1 MTELQ
6 ILNDHQLGKTG
17 GGVYNSLKHQWLIDL
32 NLIPGAKSRDHI
44 PKDNFSLPLLYPC
57 HQRSIGDRRSSVTS
71 RCSLKRDLVVIII
84 SSSGS
89 LTSRLRGTN
98 SLQLRLPLDTFQSK
112 IRLTAHFPS
121 QKLVFFQTLMY
132 RLTPGSVELCAV
144 CWQHSD
150 RLLGWWSFFFS
161 FPSTT
166 VMVQHLRPNRIDFSP
181 CIICVP
187 FITTFQTFQMLKLF
201 ICGSFSSIRLEEH
214 LGWAC
219 T

>member
-150 RLLGWWSFFFS
+150 RLLGWWSFFFFFS
-161 FPSTT
+161 
-166 VMVQHLRPNRIDFSP
+166 QHNGNG
-181 CIICVP
+181 
-187 FITTFQTFQMLKLF
+187 TTFTTKQNRFFPVHYLRAIYHNIPDVPDVKTF
-201 ICGSFSSIRLEEH
+201 H
-214 LGWAC
+214 LWQL
-219 T
+219 